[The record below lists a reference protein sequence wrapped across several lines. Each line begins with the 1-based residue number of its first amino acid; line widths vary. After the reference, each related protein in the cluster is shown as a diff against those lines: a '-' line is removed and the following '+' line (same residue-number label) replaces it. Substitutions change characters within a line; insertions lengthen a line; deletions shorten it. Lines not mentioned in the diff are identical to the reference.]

1 MFKRVIAILAFGF
14 VALTGMTG
22 CYSTGKATG
31 EGVEKTQEGAQDF
44 RRGYDAGRQ

>member
-1 MFKRVIAILAFGF
+1 MLKRWFAVLALGI
-14 VALTGMTG
+14 VTLTGMTG

-31 EGVEKTQEGAQDF
+31 EAAEATQEGAQDF